1 MANPKKTVYVG
12 GLTEEVDDKVLHA
25 AFIPFGKK
33 PNQTTF
39 SANSQISFQVIS
51 SKYNYQL
58 IMKLRNI
65 VVLPLLNL
73 RQQTMLQLQLIT

>member
-12 GLTEEVDDKVLHA
+12 GLAEEVDDKVLHA

-33 PNQTTF
+33 NQ
-39 SANSQISFQVIS
+39 SKKNSQISFQVIS
-51 SKYNYQL
+51 SKYNYRS
-58 IMKLRNI
+58 IMKLTNI

-73 RQQTMLQLQLIT
+73 R